1 MKKLENFTDLY
12 EATLDYNTMSKDDAL
27 KIIREFVYALEDH
40 NVRGV
45 NLEQSMDYIN
55 EILGYE
61 EE

>member
-12 EATLDYNTMSKDDAL
+12 EATLDYNAMSKEDAL
-27 KIIREFVYALEDH
+27 KIIRELVYALEDQ

-45 NLEQSMDYIN
+45 DLQQSMNYIN
-55 EILGYE
+55 EILGFE

>member
-12 EATLDYNTMSKDDAL
+12 EATLDYNTMSKEDAL
-27 KIIREFVYALEDH
+27 KIIRELVYALEDH

-45 NLEQSMDYIN
+45 DLQQSMNYIN
-55 EILGYE
+55 EILGFE

>member
-27 KIIREFVYALEDH
+27 KIIRELVYALEDH

-55 EILGYE
+55 EILGFE